1 MQLETI
7 IRSGVSQKEKDIHHM
22 TSLVRGISN
31 VAEMNLSTKL
41 KQTCDIK
48 ADLLLPGWEGQERG
62 GLGVWDQQI

>member
-1 MQLETI
+1 
-7 IRSGVSQKEKDIHHM
+7 M
-22 TSLVRGISN
+22 TSLVHGISN

-62 GLGVWDQQI
+62 RLGVWDQQI